1 MNKDRAKDYNPYKK
15 PMICDQLDESS
26 KLRLDRLM
34 QDIDNNLEEIKKE
47 KEEFEKEEE
56 LNDGNKS

>member
-1 MNKDRAKDYNPYKK
+1 
-15 PMICDQLDESS
+15 
-26 KLRLDRLM
+26 M